1 MRHFHGALCKPI
13 ASLPAKQVTVDPER
27 EEAIYSSQPFAND
40 QLAVSDFL

>member
-27 EEAIYSSQPFAND
+27 EEAIYSAHPFAND
-40 QLAVSDFL
+40 QLAVPRFS